1 MALEQQ
7 IINTKKEMED
17 LDRRITEVEN
27 LVLETENFRKR
38 QFLISASCVLI
49 ILLILLSFAISMVGY
64 FISYPKKELMG
75 ELTRNIRLS
84 YSPAELR
91 DMGKG
96 FQGRFLTTFR
106 NAAQNSFQRE
116 IPMLR
121 REFKYEFKKT
131 ALYADVSFRTR
142 LERLLRENFDR
153 NKKELIRRHAGNG
166 GISAAELEKAIDAAN
181 NAMIQA
187 ILRRVAEWTAPTETR
202 LNELNNDLKMFRTL
216 PEYAALANEPRD
228 FLESRLYED
237 LLEYTIYL
245 LNESKGVTRH
255 EEAAE

>member
-1 MALEQQ
+1 
-7 IINTKKEMED
+7 
-17 LDRRITEVEN
+17 
-27 LVLETENFRKR
+27 
-38 QFLISASCVLI
+38 
-49 ILLILLSFAISMVGY
+49 
-64 FISYPKKELMG
+64 
-75 ELTRNIRLS
+75 
-84 YSPAELR
+84 
-91 DMGKG
+91 
-96 FQGRFLTTFR
+96 
-106 NAAQNSFQRE
+106 
-116 IPMLR
+116 MLR

-202 LNELNNDLKMFRTL
+202 LNELNNDLEMFRTL